1 MKKQFTI
8 KYKIILDTL
17 LMIILFINGVL
28 SIFFDSSTLI
38 YFRYVWDVFTIFI
51 FIFTLK
57 CKGIDDELSK
67 AILSKINKHSIKFL
81 FLTIGLFS
89 VLAMSP
95 RTSYIFKSIN
105 TYGLIIILI
114 LLIGAILRLV
124 LYTYYD
130 EKGMYN

>member
-8 KYKIILDTL
+8 KYKLILDTL

-28 SIFFDSSTLI
+28 SIFFENSTLI
-38 YFRYVWDVFTIFI
+38 YFRYVWDIFTIFI
-51 FIFTLK
+51 LIFTLNF
-57 CKGIDDELSK
+57 KGIDDELSK

-81 FLTIGLFS
+81 FLTIGLFG

-105 TYGLIIILI
+105 IYGLIIILI
-114 LLIGAILRLV
+114 LLICAILRLA
-124 LYTYYD
+124 LYIYYD
-130 EKGMYN
+130 KKGMYD